1 MALLA
6 RLQTIISEPIALFGR
21 EGPVNTTQDLAVAS
35 LITVTVILVIWLLK
49 RLAVHRLRSREQQ
62 ARVTERLVLQVLG
75 RTRLFAGS
83 VIALYAG
90 SLALELPHLLE
101 RVLPLAAIAAFLI
114 QLGLWASRAIS
125 LSADS
130 LYKKKREEGDGAS
143 AGAITLIAIGA
154 RAIVWLLVALLLLA
168 NFGVN
173 ITALVAGLGVGGI
186 AVALAL
192 QKVLSDIFASISI
205 MLDKPFKVGEFI
217 IVDDY
222 LGTVE
227 QIGVKT
233 TRLKALSGEH
243 LVFSNNDLLDSRIRN
258 YSRMTERRAVL
269 NVGIAYETSID
280 KLKSVNEILRAE
292 IEATELVRAD
302 RIHLKAFGDFAFI
315 YEAIFYVEVPD
326 MATFMDLQQS
336 ILFRVLERLRA
347 EDVEIA
353 YPTQTIHLHGSAPA
367 GAPPARDR

>member
-353 YPTQTIHLHGSAPA
+353 YPTQTIHLQGLAPA